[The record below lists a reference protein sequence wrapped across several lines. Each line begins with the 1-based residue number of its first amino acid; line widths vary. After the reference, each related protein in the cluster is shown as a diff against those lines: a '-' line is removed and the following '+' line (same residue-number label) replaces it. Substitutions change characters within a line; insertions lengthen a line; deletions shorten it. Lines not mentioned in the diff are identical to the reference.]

1 MKVLARLV
9 PFESCDRDCSML
21 PSSSGDCQQSL
32 WFLACRHS
40 MSPLPPSLWR
50 SPWVSVF
57 SHGHLLMR
65 TWVIL
70 YKVHTLL
77 QYVVQSLSC
86 VWLFVTPQTVDSR
99 LPCPSLSPGLCS
111 NSCPLN
117 QWCHPTISTSVA
129 PFSFC
134 PQSLPASRS
143 FWMSWLFTSGG
154 QSTGASVS
162 ASVLPMNSQG
172 WFPLGVT
179 GLTSVL
185 SKGLSRVFFSTTIRN
200 H

>member
-99 LPCPSLSPGLCS
+99 LPCPSLSPRVCS
-111 NSCPLN
+111 NSCLLN
-117 QWCHPTISTSVA
+117 QWCYLTILSSVI
-129 PFSFC
+129 PFSSC
-134 PQSLPASRS
+134 PQSFLESGFFPMSR
-143 FWMSWLFTSGG
+143 LVTSGI
-154 QSTGASVS
+154 QSIGASAS

-172 WFPLGVT
+172 WFPLG
-179 GLTSVL
+179 LISLISLL
-185 SKGLSRVFFSTTIRN
+185 S
-200 H
+200 

>member
-1 MKVLARLV
+1 MKVFARLV

-32 WFLACRHS
+32 WFSACRHS
-40 MSPLPPSLWR
+40 MSPLPPSLWC

-86 VWLFVTPQTVDSR
+86 VWLFVTPRTAALQA
-99 LPCPSLSPGLCS
+99 SLSI
-111 NSCPLN
+111 
-117 QWCHPTISTSVA
+117 TIS
-129 PFSFC
+129 
-134 PQSLPASRS
+134 QSL
-143 FWMSWLFTSGG
+143 FKFMSLE
-154 QSTGASVS
+154 SVMLS
-162 ASVLPMNSQG
+162 NHLILCHSLLLLPSI
-172 WFPLGVT
+172 FP
-179 GLTSVL
+179 SI
-185 SKGLSRVFFSTTIRN
+185 RVFSSE
-200 H
+200 